1 MSTAA
6 MSPGTIDISGTAPV
20 PFMRLVTLEWRK
32 MLDTRSGRWLLG
44 ITVGLL
50 FVVTAIVLIV
60 LANEEGATLSYSDW
74 MFNVLLIPLT
84 FLLPVFPILC
94 VTSEW
99 SQRTGL
105 TTFVLESNRVRL
117 ILAKLTAVL
126 VLALV
131 TLLFSAVVG
140 VAGNLAG
147 AAVGGYDA
155 SWEVESR
162 TLFWTV
168 AVQILYFLMAFGLG
182 AVLLNSPAA
191 VTIFYVFGIMLPFV
205 VYFALVSSFDW
216 ASTLIPFI
224 DLQTSS
230 VQVTT
235 NEQLRVG
242 PPDFEAKPLE
252 TLQYVQFGVATIIWV
267 VIPMVLG
274 FFRIKKTEI
283 K

>member
-6 MSPGTIDISGTAPV
+6 TSSGIIDVSGTTPV
-20 PFMRLVTLEWRK
+20 PFSRLVSIEWRK

-60 LANEEGATLSYSDW
+60 LATSEGSSLSYSDW
-74 MFNVLLIPLT
+74 IFNALLIPLT

-105 TTFVLESNRVRL
+105 TTFVLESNRTRL
-117 ILAKLTAVL
+117 IWAKLTSVMT
-126 VLALV
+126 LALA

-140 VAGNLAG
+140 VAANLVG

-155 SWEVESR
+155 EWEIDTR
-162 TLFWTV
+162 TLVWTV
-168 AVQILYFLMAFGLG
+168 VVQILYFLMAFGLG

-191 VTIFYVFGIMLPFV
+191 VTLFYVFGIMLPFV
-205 VYFALVSSFDW
+205 VYFGLVSSFDW
-216 ASTLIPFI
+216 ASNIIPFF

-230 VQVTT
+230 VQVTSG
-235 NEQLRVG
+235 EQLRVG
-242 PPDFEAKPLE
+242 PPDFESKPVE
-252 TLQYVQFGVATIIWV
+252 NLQYLQFGVATVLWV

-274 FFRIKKTEI
+274 FFRIKRTEI